1 MAERIVVI
9 NPNSTT
15 AVTDAMD
22 EAVDRFR
29 FQGGPEIE
37 CMTLEGAPPGLECQR
52 DLDSVVMPLSHL
64 VEREDNS
71 ASAFVVACFSDPG
84 VPLLREITKRPV
96 FGICEAG
103 LTSAMNLGERIGV
116 ISILP
121 GAVRRHG
128 RIARAHGIESRFAGS
143 IPINMGVVELEQGE
157 KVMARMTEV
166 GTRLRDERGADVVVM
181 GCAGMAR
188 YRDELQDTLG
198 LPVVEPTQA
207 GVGMALTAVQ
217 AGYRRKAA

>member
-1 MAERIVVI
+1 MA
-9 NPNSTT
+9 
-15 AVTDAMD
+15 
-22 EAVDRFR
+22 
-29 FQGGPEIE
+29 
-37 CMTLEGAPPGLECQR
+37 
-52 DLDSVVMPLSHL
+52 
-64 VEREDNS
+64 
-71 ASAFVVACFSDPG
+71 
-84 VPLLREITKRPV
+84 
-96 FGICEAG
+96 
-103 LTSAMNLGERIGV
+103 ERIGV